1 MTDKILPMPGAWHSA
16 TFIIR
21 ISTCTNHRRISHTAP
36 LLLEHTTGTCSRCQV
51 TLLVQYHTAHSSI
64 LLALLLQILYPLQ
77 RLRSS
82 KIHIIHN
89 FQSLWLCKPVGPL
102 TCQHHMRCFIFYRI
116 GCINRILHRFQP
128 GDSSCCQILTFH
140 NRSIQ
145 FKSTGTGTSSPFT
158 SIKQGVIL
166 KIVNNCHYRFRSFT
180 TSIQY
185 SISDTQSWI

>member
-1 MTDKILPMPGAWHSA
+1 MPGAWHSA

-21 ISTCTNHRRISHTAP
+21 ISTCANHRRISHTAP

-89 FQSLWLCKPVGPL
+89 FQSLWLCKPVSTL
-102 TCQHHMRCFIFYRI
+102 TCQHHVRCFSFYRI
-116 GCINRILHRFQP
+116 SCINRILHRFQP

-145 FKSTGTGTSSPFT
+145 LKSTGTGTSSPFAC
-158 SIKQGVIL
+158 IEQGVIL
-166 KIVNNCHYRFRSFT
+166 KVVDNCHYRFRPFASGR
-180 TSIQY
+180 QY
-185 SISDTQSWI
+185 SISNAQSWI